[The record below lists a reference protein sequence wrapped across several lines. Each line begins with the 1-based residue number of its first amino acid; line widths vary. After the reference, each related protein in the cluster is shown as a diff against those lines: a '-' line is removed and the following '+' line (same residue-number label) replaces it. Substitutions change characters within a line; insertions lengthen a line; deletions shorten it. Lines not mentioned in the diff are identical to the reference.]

1 MKLESGQFID
11 HSRKLLKVSGLD
23 AKKFL
28 QGIITNDINKSFSSL
43 IYSGLLSPQGK
54 YLFDFF
60 INGLDEENFIIDIDT
75 DSYKDFLNRL
85 NLYKLRSNV
94 LFSDIESSVIL
105 GFGDKINDSFY
116 DPRSH
121 MLGWRKFSFQTLDK
135 NKNNDEDTFFKKYE
149 LKRIDLCIPKSGYEL
164 KSGETYILETNF
176 DKINGVSF
184 TKGCFVGQEVTA
196 RMRHKTTLKNG
207 IIKFQSTTDELK
219 LNNIIT
225 NEDGKKVGRISSFL
239 NKKGLAVIKFIYARG
254 KLYCEE
260 NEIKILYDN

>member
-1 MKLESGQFID
+1 M
-11 HSRKLLKVSGLD
+11 
-23 AKKFL
+23 
-28 QGIITNDINKSFSSL
+28 
-43 IYSGLLSPQGK
+43 
-54 YLFDFF
+54 
-60 INGLDEENFIIDIDT
+60 
-75 DSYKDFLNRL
+75 NRL

-239 NKKGLAVIKFIYARG
+239 NKKGLAVIKFIYAKG

-260 NEIKILYDN
+260 NEIKIL